1 MLEIGTSGS
10 VRGVDALCMAEYC
23 DTPRSK
29 EGSNREYKECL
40 SIRAIVHLLDGF
52 CESKLAFFG
61 SQCQC
66 AAASDVRDGS
76 RPPVTGLQEQVTNH
90 RKRLWLRALVVSVTE
105 KVL

>member
-40 SIRAIVHLLDGF
+40 SIRAIVHLLDVRHEADVGKLANPAW
-52 CESKLAFFG
+52 SKLN
-61 SQCQC
+61 QQT
-66 AAASDVRDGS
+66 R
-76 RPPVTGLQEQVTNH
+76 
-90 RKRLWLRALVVSVTE
+90 TE
-105 KVL
+105 LCT